1 GDLPG
6 AAVATAG
13 IFLPSFIFV
22 VLLAKIIWRLR
33 ASARMGAFLDAVNVS
48 SVGLMAAVTFTLV
61 ENTLLEW
68 RSWVLAALA
77 AVLLSVFKLS
87 PLWLIPASS
96 IAGWLLFQF

>member
-1 GDLPG
+1 
-6 AAVATAG
+6 
-13 IFLPSFIFV
+13 
-22 VLLAKIIWRLR
+22 
-33 ASARMGAFLDAVNVS
+33 
-48 SVGLMAAVTFTLV
+48 MAAVTFTLV

-68 RSWVLAALA
+68 RSWVLAVLA